1 MNKLKEMMSKKN
13 ILFLTSTRAD
23 FSKLKSLILKLQKSK
38 NFQVNIFV
46 TGMHLLKNYGYTVN
60 ELYRSNIKNIFK
72 FKNQNEKNY
81 SMTESLSLTI
91 NGLTKYLSKKKTDL
105 VIIHGDR
112 MEALAGAIAGTFN
125 NIHVGHIEGGEIT
138 GTIDESIRHSVS
150 KLSHFHFVSNEES
163 KMRLVQM
170 GESKETIFVIGSP
183 DLDIMKKKNLP
194 KINEAKKF
202 YDIKYDNYS
211 IMIFHP
217 VTTDQNE
224 NAKNLEIIKKLINN
238 NKDQNFVCINPNNDP
253 GSISF
258 LKLYNKLKKNK
269 NFITFPSMRFEYFL
283 TFLKNAN
290 YIIGNSSAGV
300 REAPFYGIN
309 CVNVG
314 TRQNNR
320 VKSSDLIYNSQNYNQ
335 VITNI
340 KKIMKLGK
348 VKYRD
353 KNFGFGNSD
362 KKMQKI
368 LSGKKFW
375 KLNIQKIFNDL
386 DKI

>member
-1 MNKLKEMMSKKN
+1 MNKLKDMMSKKN

-138 GTIDESIRHSVS
+138 GTIDEFIRHSIS
-150 KLSHFHFVSNEES
+150 KLSHFHFVSNEEL

-183 DLDIMKKKNLP
+183 DLDIMKKK
-194 KINEAKKF
+194 I
-202 YDIKYDNYS
+202 Y
-211 IMIFHP
+211 
-217 VTTDQNE
+217 
-224 NAKNLEIIKKLINN
+224 
-238 NKDQNFVCINPNNDP
+238 
-253 GSISF
+253 
-258 LKLYNKLKKNK
+258 LK
-269 NFITFPSMRFEYFL
+269 SM
-283 TFLKNAN
+283 
-290 YIIGNSSAGV
+290 
-300 REAPFYGIN
+300 
-309 CVNVG
+309 
-314 TRQNNR
+314 
-320 VKSSDLIYNSQNYNQ
+320 
-335 VITNI
+335 
-340 KKIMKLGK
+340 
-348 VKYRD
+348 
-353 KNFGFGNSD
+353 
-362 KKMQKI
+362 MQKSFMI
-368 LSGKKFW
+368 S
-375 KLNIQKIFNDL
+375 NMTIIQL
-386 DKI
+386 

>member
-13 ILFLTSTRAD
+13 ILFLSSTRAD
-23 FSKLKSLILKLQKSK
+23 FSKLKSLILRLQKSK
-38 NFQVNIFV
+38 NFEVNIFV

-91 NGLTKYLSKKKTDL
+91 NGLTKYLKKKKTDL

-163 KMRLVQM
+163 KKRLVQM
-170 GESKETIFVIGSP
+170 GENKETIFIIGSP

-202 YDIKYDNYS
+202 YDIKYDNYI

-217 VTTDQNE
+217 VTTDKNE
-224 NAKNLEIIKKLINN
+224 NKKNLEIINKLVKD
-238 NKDQNFVCINPNNDP
+238 NKDQNFICINPNNDP

-258 LKLYNKLKKNK
+258 LKLYKQLKKNK
-269 NFITFPSMRFEYFL
+269 NFMSFPSMRFEYFL

-314 TRQNNR
+314 TRQKNR
-320 VKSSDLIYNSQNYNQ
+320 VKSSNLIYNSQNYNQ
-335 VITNI
+335 IIKNI
-340 KKIMKLGK
+340 KKIIRLGK
-348 VKYRD
+348 IKYRD

-362 KKMQKI
+362 IKMQKV

-386 DKI
+386 D

>member
-13 ILFLTSTRAD
+13 ILFLTATRAD
-23 FSKLKSLILKLQKSK
+23 FSKLKSLILRLQKSK

-72 FKNQNEKNY
+72 FRNQNEKDY
-81 SMTESLSLTI
+81 SMTKSLSLTI
-91 NGLTKYLSKKKTDL
+91 NGLTKYLNKKKTDL
-105 VIIHGDR
+105 IIIHGDR

-125 NIHVGHIEGGEIT
+125 NIHVAHIEGGEIS

-163 KMRLVQM
+163 KKRLVQM
-170 GESKETIFVIGSP
+170 GENKKTIFIIGSP

-202 YDIKYDNYS
+202 YNVKYENYS
-211 IMIFHP
+211 IMIFHS
-217 VTTDQNE
+217 VTTDKNE
-224 NAKNLEIIKKLINN
+224 NRKNLQIINKLVNI
-238 NKDQNFVCINPNNDP
+238 NKDQNFICINPNNDP

-258 LKLYNKLKKNK
+258 LKLYKKLKKNK
-269 NFITFPSMRFEYFL
+269 NFISFPSMRFEYFL

-300 REAPFYGIN
+300 REAPFYGKN

-320 VKSSDLIYNSQNYNQ
+320 VKSSNLIYESQNYSQ
-335 VITNI
+335 VIKNI
-340 KKIMKLGK
+340 KKIIKKGNIE
-348 VKYRD
+348 YRD

-368 LSGKKFW
+368 LSGKNFW

>member
-1 MNKLKEMMSKKN
+1 
-13 ILFLTSTRAD
+13 
-23 FSKLKSLILKLQKSK
+23 
-38 NFQVNIFV
+38 
-46 TGMHLLKNYGYTVN
+46 
-60 ELYRSNIKNIFK
+60 
-72 FKNQNEKNY
+72 
-81 SMTESLSLTI
+81 
-91 NGLTKYLSKKKTDL
+91 
-105 VIIHGDR
+105 
-112 MEALAGAIAGTFN
+112 
-125 NIHVGHIEGGEIT
+125 
-138 GTIDESIRHSVS
+138 
-150 KLSHFHFVSNEES
+150 
-163 KMRLVQM
+163 
-170 GESKETIFVIGSP
+170 
-183 DLDIMKKKNLP
+183 
-194 KINEAKKF
+194 
-202 YDIKYDNYS
+202 
-211 IMIFHP
+211 
-217 VTTDQNE
+217 
-224 NAKNLEIIKKLINN
+224 LINN

-269 NFITFPSMRFEYFL
+269 NFISFPSMRFEYFL

-340 KKIMKLGK
+340 KKIMKLGRI
-348 VKYRD
+348 KYRD